1 MANLSYIK
9 NFRFSSSAKDELGY
23 CLTSIE
29 AAIEYIRQGSLS
41 VKPVRAPSCPA
52 LSLWVPWCVRR
63 DSQGGGEKEDQRCS
77 PKKMGPQPFKNCL
90 AD

>member
-23 CLTSIE
+23 CLTSVE

-41 VKPVRAPSCPA
+41 TKPPVSPPCQPA
-52 LSLWVPWCVRR
+52 LPRGARGTFGKELERVGVEEM
-63 DSQGGGEKEDQRCS
+63 DGGSVTVCQDCS
-77 PKKMGPQPFKNCL
+77 EV
-90 AD
+90 

>member
-41 VKPVRAPSCPA
+41 VKPVRAPSCSA

-63 DSQGGGEKEDQRCS
+63 DSQGGMEEEDQRCS

>member
-41 VKPVRAPSCPA
+41 IKPPVRSPPA
-52 LSLWVPWCVRR
+52 LTFLCGCHGMLDRVLRLVWGQGI
-63 DSQGGGEKEDQRCS
+63 DS
-77 PKKMGPQPFKNCL
+77 
-90 AD
+90 